1 MKLLH
6 LEDNDLDADLTRRV
20 LVKSMPD
27 LEVAVARDVAGARS
41 LLDSASGFDL
51 ALLDMR
57 LPDGD
62 GLEILSDIRARQ
74 LPMAVVM
81 LTGSGDEQSV
91 IRALKLQAD
100 DYLVKRDDYL
110 DRLPSTLFHALDR
123 FKRECGRRPR
133 LLGVLYAEHNQDDA
147 ELTRMHFARHAPHI
161 RLEVV
166 SGAEGVLERLASDRA
181 SDHQVLLL
189 DYRLVGMDAL
199 ELLKTLRQDHSLDL
213 PIVLVTGRGSE
224 EAAAAALRLG
234 VSDYLIKDAG
244 YLDKLPSVL
253 EHAYVHAELNC
264 ERARLHFLATYDELT
279 GLLNRSEFRSRAE
292 SALSR
297 AHRLGE
303 RCALLLVDLDDFKL
317 VNDTFGHGA
326 GDDLLRGF
334 AGRLRHILREEDL
347 CCRFGGDE
355 FFILLEGVD
364 QAGGAART
372 AERITEA
379 LVERLP
385 AAGRD
390 AVVKASI
397 GIAIYPDNGA
407 DIDSLM
413 MNADTAM
420 YKAKTGGRSQYRFF
434 DQAMNEEV
442 AERFQIEADL
452 HRALERGELFLVYQP
467 QVELGSGRVVGVEAL
482 VRWMHPEQGVIAP
495 DRFIPIAESGALIIP
510 LGEWVLREACRQLKA
525 WDDGGLPPLR
535 MAVNLSARQIRSGT
549 LDAIVQDAGRSTP
562 RIRIAGECAQ
572 FHARRRFP
580 AGFAVLG
587 DDIGENAA
595 THVELGSQTHE
606 ARVGGAHQIIE
617 DAVGDV
623 FVEVAFL
630 AERPDV
636 QLQALQFDATLIGD
650 VVQIQRGEVGLAG
663 FRAQTGELGDFHVDV
678 VIAGRIRVVEGFQG
692 FCLVGWAWRGASK

>member
-1 MKLLH
+1 MKLLY
-6 LEDNDLDADLTRRV
+6 LEDNDLDADLTRRA
-20 LVKSMPD
+20 LVKSMPQ
-27 LEVAVARDVAGARS
+27 LEVAVARDLAGARS
-41 LLDSASGFDL
+41 LLESASGFDL

-74 LPMAVVM
+74 LPMAAVM

-110 DRLPSTLFHALDR
+110 DRLPATLLHALDR

-133 LLGVLYAEHNQDDA
+133 LLGVLYAEHNRDDA

-181 SDHQVLLL
+181 TDHQVLLL
-189 DYRLVGMDAL
+189 DYRLAGMDAL
-199 ELLKTLRQDHSLDL
+199 DLLKTLRQDHSLDL

-234 VSDYLIKDAG
+234 VSDYLIKDVG

-355 FFILLEGVD
+355 FLILLEGVD

-372 AERITEA
+372 AERISES

-385 AAGRD
+385 AAGRE

-407 DIDSLM
+407 DIDSLVK
-413 MNADTAM
+413 NADTAM
-420 YKAKTGGRSQYRFF
+420 YKAKTGGRGHYRFF

-452 HRALERGELFLVYQP
+452 HRALEREELFLVYQP
-467 QVELGSGRVVGVEAL
+467 QVELESGRVVGVEAL
-482 VRWMHPEQGVIAP
+482 VRWMHPDRGLITP
-495 DRFIPIAESGALIIP
+495 DRFIPVAEGGALILP
-510 LGEWVLREACRQLKA
+510 LGEWVLREACRQLKS
-525 WDDGGLPPLR
+525 WDDQGLPPLR
-535 MAVNLSARQIRSGT
+535 MAVNLSARQIRSGALDVSVQSILEGLGLTPGRLELELTETAMADDPEAARLT
-549 LDAIVQDAGRSTP
+549 LERLRAIGVS
-562 RIRIAGECAQ
+562 IAIDDFGTGYSSLASLK
-572 FHARRRFP
+572 RFP
-580 AGFAVLG
+580 IDRLKIDRGFVAEIGRVPNGTVIPEAVVSLARLLG
-587 DDIGENAA
+587 LE
-595 THVELGSQTHE
+595 S
-606 ARVGGAHQIIE
+606 
-617 DAVGDV
+617 
-623 FVEVAFL
+623 L
-630 AERPDV
+630 AEGVEEAGQLDFLRERGCPLGQGYHISRPLTAEAFVDW
-636 QLQALQFDATLIGD
+636 LKA
-650 VVQIQRGEVGLAG
+650 
-663 FRAQTGELGDFHVDV
+663 RASF
-678 VIAGRIRVVEGFQG
+678 
-692 FCLVGWAWRGASK
+692 